1 MAKICFVL
9 GAGGARGISH
19 VGFLQAMEENGIK
32 PDFIAGCSMG
42 SVVGAC
48 YASGMSPSKM
58 MEVVK
63 GLKMSDIADASL
75 FPFNKQ
81 SLLRS
86 VKLRKK
92 LSEVIGNVEF
102 KDLKIPFECIAADIV
117 AGEVVVL
124 KEGLVLEAVHAS
136 SAIPGVFKPVEKD
149 GKVLVDGGTFMPLP
163 LNCVNDF
170 DADVVIVVDVL
181 GPLQEYKPKGLLSHI
196 LRVVDANSCYLKNRQ
211 LKGYKHDVLIVPELG
226 DMSQFKAENFNFA
239 YEQGYKAGI
248 ENIEKIKKIIDKG
261 SATISD

>member
-19 VGFLQAMEENGIK
+19 VGFLQAMEENGVK

-48 YASGMSPSKM
+48 YANGMSPKRM

-92 LSEVIGNVEF
+92 LSEVIGGAQF
-102 KDLKIPFECIAADIV
+102 KDIKIPFECIAADIV
-117 AGEVVVL
+117 SGEVVIL
-124 KEGLVLEAVHAS
+124 KEGDVLEAVHAS
-136 SAIPGVFKPVEKD
+136 SAIPGIFKPIEKD
-149 GKVLVDGGTFMPLP
+149 GKILVDGGAFMALP
-163 LNCVNDF
+163 LNCVKDF
-170 DADVVIVVDVL
+170 NADVVVVVDVL
-181 GPLQEYKPKGLLSHI
+181 G
-196 LRVVDANSCYLKNRQ
+196 NLKNIN
-211 LKGYKHDVLIVPELG
+211 LKGC
-226 DMSQFKAENFNFA
+226 
-239 YEQGYKAGI
+239 
-248 ENIEKIKKIIDKG
+248 
-261 SATISD
+261 

>member
-1 MAKICFVL
+1 MPKICFVL

-63 GLKMSDIADASL
+63 GLKFRDIADVSL

-81 SLLRS
+81 SLFRS
-86 VKLRKK
+86 IKLRKK
-92 LSEVIGNVEF
+92 LGDLIGDVQF
-102 KDLKIPFECIAADIV
+102 KDLKIPFECIASDIV
-117 AGEVVVL
+117 SGEVVIL
-124 KEGLVLEAVHAS
+124 KEGGVLEAVHAS
-136 SAIPGVFKPVEKD
+136 SAIPGVFKPIEKD
-149 GKVLVDGGTFMPLP
+149 GKILVDGGVFMTLP
-163 LNCVNDF
+163 LNCVKDF
-170 DADVVIVVDVL
+170 NGDVIIAVDAL
-181 GPLQEYKPKGLLSHI
+181 GSLQEYKPKGLLSHI
-196 LRVVDANSCYLKNRQ
+196 LRVVDANSYYIKKRQ
-211 LKGYKHDVLIVPELG
+211 IKEFTHDLLIEPDLG
-226 DMSQFKAENFNFA
+226 LMSQYKVEKLDFA

-248 ENIEKIKKIIDKG
+248 ENLEKIKEIIAKK
-261 SATISD
+261 SN

>member
-1 MAKICFVL
+1 MAKICFIL

-48 YASGMSPSKM
+48 YASGMPPKKM

-92 LSEVIGNVEF
+92 LGDVIGHVNFE
-102 KDLKIPFECIAADIV
+102 DLKIPFECIAADIV
-117 AGEVVVL
+117 TGKVVTL
-124 KEGLVLEAVHAS
+124 KEGDVLDAVHAS
-136 SAIPGVFKPVEKD
+136 SAIPGIFKPIEKD
-149 GKVLVDGGTFMPLP
+149 GQILVDGGVFMPLP
-163 LNCVNDF
+163 LNCIKDF

-181 GPLQEYKPKGLLSHI
+181 GNLQEYSPKGLLSHV
-196 LRVVDANSCYLKNRQ
+196 LRVVDANSYYIKKRQ
-211 LKGYKHDVLIVPELG
+211 LKGYKHDLLIIPKLG
-226 DMSQFKAENFNFA
+226 TMSPYKVEKLEFA

-248 ENIEKIKKIIDKG
+248 ENLEKIKKIIAKK
-261 SATISD
+261 SN

>member
-1 MAKICFVL
+1 MAKICFIL
-9 GAGGARGISH
+9 GAGGARGIAH
-19 VGFLQAMEENGIK
+19 IGFLQAMEENGIS

-48 YASGMSPSKM
+48 YAKGMKPKEM

-63 GLKMSDIADASL
+63 SLKMSDIADASI

-92 LSEVIGNVEF
+92 LEEVIGKTKFEE
-102 KDLKIPFECIAADIV
+102 LKIPFECIGADIIS
-117 AGEVVVL
+117 GEVVTFNSGDVI
-124 KEGLVLEAVHAS
+124 EAVHAS

-149 GKVLVDGGTFMPLP
+149 GMVLVDGGAFMPLP
-163 LNCVNDF
+163 LNCVKHF

-181 GPLQEYKPKGLLSHI
+181 GELWEYKQKGLLSHV
-196 LRVVDANSCYLKNRQ
+196 LRVVDANSYYLKKRQ
-211 LKGYKHDVLIVPELG
+211 LRAYRHDILVTPELG
-226 DMSQFKAENFNFA
+226 DMSQFKVEKLNFA
-239 YEQGYKAGI
+239 YEQGYIAGLK
-248 ENIEKIKKIIDKG
+248 NLKKIEKIIEKKKK
-261 SATISD
+261 